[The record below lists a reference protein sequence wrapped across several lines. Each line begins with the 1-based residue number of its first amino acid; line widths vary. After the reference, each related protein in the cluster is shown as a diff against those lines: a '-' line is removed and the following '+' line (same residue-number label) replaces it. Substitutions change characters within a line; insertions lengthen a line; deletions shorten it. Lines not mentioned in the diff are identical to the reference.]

1 MVTTPV
7 PAPLSTPREVVEVS
21 SPSGLVA
28 TLHDWVV
35 TVDHKRLGIMY
46 VVTGLVFLV
55 IGGIEASLMRLQLA
69 QSGLTLVPA
78 ETFNRLFTLHG
89 TTMVFLVGIPIIFG
103 FGNYLVPLMIGARD
117 LAFPRLNAFGFW
129 VLLFGGVLLYFSF
142 IGGDGLYGAGSAP
155 AVGWFAYAPLSER
168 AFTPGNAT
176 DYWNLAVLITGFG
189 TIATAINLIATI
201 TTMRAPGMT
210 LGRMPMFVWT
220 MLTVS
225 AITLL
230 ILPPLSPA
238 QIMLLLDRFLG
249 AHYFDTQAGGSAVL
263 WQHFFWFFGHPEV
276 YVLMLP
282 GFGFVSEIIP
292 VFSRKVIFGYATLVA
307 ATVSIGGVALTTWA
321 HHMFVVGMG
330 TGLNAFFT
338 LSTMLI
344 AVPTGI
350 KIFNWLATM
359 YGGHLRFRT
368 PMLFCCAFLFQFLC
382 AGLTGVMLS
391 VAPFDWQ
398 LSDSYFVVAHFHF
411 VLIGGLLFAIF
422 AAIYYWFPKVTG
434 RMLSERLGRWHC
446 WLLVVGFNL
455 TFITMHGQ
463 GVLGMPRR
471 IYTYPADR
479 GWEMWNLVTTLG
491 VPLQIVAVLI
501 FAVNVAVSLRRGERA
516 GDDPWDAWTLEWATS
531 SPPPEYNFETIPVT
545 TSRRPLW
552 DLKHPD
558 DPDWKYE

>member
-1 MVTTPV
+1 
-7 PAPLSTPREVVEVS
+7 
-21 SPSGLVA
+21 
-28 TLHDWVV
+28 
-35 TVDHKRLGIMY
+35 
-46 VVTGLVFLV
+46 
-55 IGGIEASLMRLQLA
+55 
-69 QSGLTLVPA
+69 
-78 ETFNRLFTLHG
+78 
-89 TTMVFLVGIPIIFG
+89 
-103 FGNYLVPLMIGARD
+103 
-117 LAFPRLNAFGFW
+117 
-129 VLLFGGVLLYFSF
+129 
-142 IGGDGLYGAGSAP
+142 
-155 AVGWFAYAPLSER
+155 
-168 AFTPGNAT
+168 
-176 DYWNLAVLITGFG
+176 
-189 TIATAINLIATI
+189 
-201 TTMRAPGMT
+201 MT
-210 LGRMPMFVWT
+210 LGRMPIFVWT
-220 MLTVS
+220 MVTVS
-225 AITLL
+225 AMTLF
-230 ILPPLSPA
+230 ILPPLSAA

-249 AHYFDTQAGGSAVL
+249 AHFFDTQAGGSAVM

-307 ATVSIGGVALTTWA
+307 ATVSIGGVALSTWA

-330 TGLNAFFT
+330 TGLNAVFA

-359 YGGHLRFRT
+359 YGGRIRFRT

-501 FAVNVAVSLRRGERA
+501 FVVNVAVSLRRGERA

-552 DLKHPD
+552 DMKHPD
-558 DPDWKYE
+558 DPDGPHE

>member
-1 MVTTPV
+1 MSVHAPPLVTAEAMTRHTWLEH
-7 PAPLSTPREVVEVS
+7 AHE
-21 SPSGLVA
+21 
-28 TLHDWVV
+28 WVV

-46 VVTGLVFLV
+46 IVSGLVFFV
-55 IGGIEASLMRLQLA
+55 IAGLEASLMRLQLA
-69 QSGLTLVPA
+69 WPGLHIVPP
-78 ETFNRLFTLHG
+78 ETFNRLFTMHG
-89 TTMVFLVGIPIIFG
+89 TSMVFLVGIPIVFG

-129 VLLFGGVLLYFSF
+129 IFLFAGLLLHFSF
-142 IGGDGLYGAGSAP
+142 IGGEGLYGSGSAP
-155 AVGWFAYAPLSER
+155 AVGWFAYAPLTSR

-176 DYWNLAVLITGFG
+176 DYWNLAIFLAGVG
-189 TIATAINLIATI
+189 TIGTAINIVAT
-201 TTMRAPGMT
+201 TLTMRAPGMT
-210 LGRMPMFVWT
+210 LGRMPIFAWT

-225 AITLL
+225 AMTLF
-230 ILPPLSPA
+230 ILPPLSAA

-249 AHYFDTQAGGSAVL
+249 AHFFDTQAGGSAVM

-276 YVLMLP
+276 YVLMVP

-307 ATVSIGGVALTTWA
+307 ATVSIGGVALSTWA
-321 HHMFVVGMG
+321 HHMFAVGMG
-330 TGLNAFFT
+330 STLNTFFAM
-338 LSTMLI
+338 STMLI
-344 AVPTGI
+344 AVPTGM

-359 YGGHLRFRT
+359 YGGRIRFQT

-382 AGLTGVMLS
+382 AGLTGIMLS

-398 LSDSYFVVAHFHF
+398 LTDSYFVVAHFHF
-411 VLIGGLLFAIF
+411 VLIGGLFFATF
-422 AAIYYWFPKVTG
+422 GAIYYWFPKATG

-446 WLLVVGFNL
+446 WLFVIGFNL
-455 TFITMHGQ
+455 TFLTMHVQ
-463 GVLGMPRR
+463 GLLGMPRR

-491 VPLQIVAVLI
+491 VPLQIAATLVFV
-501 FAVNVAVSLRRGERA
+501 VNILVSLRRGKPA
-516 GDDPWDAWTLEWATS
+516 GADPWDAWTLEWATT
-531 SPPPEYNFETIPVT
+531 SPPPSYNFETLPVV

-558 DPDWKYE
+558 DPDGPHE